1 MMRINGMPGRSG
13 PFTRASL
20 WFARRKLARLAGRET
35 EQMVEPLEAFAHAP
49 ALLYG
54 YGVFELACERV
65 NRVEHRLKELAVLK
79 AATMVNCEYCID
91 IGSSVA
97 RRTGCSDAQLLAL
110 SRHRETELFSELEKL
125 VLDYATAMSR
135 TPAAASEELV
145 AALREHFDDGQLVEL
160 TNAIALEN
168 MRARFNAAL
177 GIGSA
182 GFSEGMVCAAAH
194 TDPDLEASR
203 VTVNA

>member
-1 MMRINGMPGRSG
+1 MTRIDAVPGTSG
-13 PFTRASL
+13 PLTRATL

-35 EQMVEPLEAFAHAP
+35 EQMAEPLEAFAHAP
-49 ALLYG
+49 ALLFG
-54 YGVFELACERV
+54 YGAFELACERV

-97 RRTGCSDAQLLAL
+97 RRTGCSDEQLLAL
-110 SRHRETELFSELEKL
+110 ARHRESDLFSELEKL

-135 TPAAASEELV
+135 TPAAVSNGLV
-145 AALREHFDDGQLVEL
+145 VALRKHLDDRQLVEL
-160 TNAIALEN
+160 TNVIALEN

-177 GIGSA
+177 GIGAA
-182 GFSEGMVCAAAH
+182 GFSEGMVCALPER
-194 TDPDLEASR
+194 DPQLDASPA
-203 VTVNA
+203 TVNA